1 MVNQPSSP
9 PPGSVPG
16 SFSPGEMNMDEAMG
30 QMGGT
35 TGKNASGSPASS
47 TPHSNQSAKNPHTI
61 GNPVQ
66 EAQYLAEG
74 VGQGMLELLPDFM
87 QELLGIKDSDSPE
100 EKARKRQIFQNYQ
113 KLNTEDQ
120 AYVQKKMQQEQM
132 EKQRREQEE
141 QQKREQAAMNDSGDL
156 PIPSGRVTGAGA
168 EGSSN
173 KQRTTQKLNDD
184 RKKLS
189 NQG

>member
-1 MVNQPSSP
+1 MANQPSSP

-16 SFSPGEMNMDEAMG
+16 SFSPGEMDMDEMMG
-30 QMGGT
+30 QMGGS
-35 TGKNASGSPASS
+35 TGKNPSASS
-47 TPHSNQSAKNPHTI
+47 LPGSTSQPAKNPRSI
-61 GNPVQ
+61 GNPAQ

-74 VGQGMLELLPDFM
+74 VGQGMLALLPDFM

-113 KLNTEDQ
+113 KLNAEDQ
-120 AYVQKKMQQEQM
+120 AYVQKKMQQEQI

-141 QQKREQAAMNDSGDL
+141 EQKRQQAAMNDSGDL
-156 PIPSGRVTGAGA
+156 PMPAGRVTGAGA